1 MRAVQLA
8 SLLRAAVPTR
18 RPASLAQRRHRR
30 KKLNRTSAH
39 RIAMLRNM
47 VTSLIKH
54 ERIRTTTPKAKTL
67 RPYAERLV
75 TYAKKSDQR
84 HGMNL
89 AARIVR
95 EQGALRK
102 PFEVIGPRYADA
114 QRRIHARAALDAA
127 AARRRGADVRYRMA
141 WIGTGRTS
149 ACPNRR
155 GDHACNVVVEEARGY
170 RAPHRDA

>member
-1 MRAVQLA
+1 MLRLAFARAVQRV
-8 SLLRAAVPTR
+8 S
-18 RPASLAQRRHRR
+18 AQRAPVITPARSLKSHRR

-102 PFEVIGPRYADA
+102 LFEVIGLSL
-114 QRRIHARAALDAA
+114 IH
-127 AARRRGADVRYRMA
+127 
-141 WIGTGRTS
+141 I
-149 ACPNRR
+149 
-155 GDHACNVVVEEARGY
+155 
-170 RAPHRDA
+170 

>member
-1 MRAVQLA
+1 MLRLAFARAVQRVSA
-8 SLLRAAVPTR
+8 QCAPVITPARSLK
-18 RPASLAQRRHRR
+18 SHRR

-67 RPYAERLV
+67 RPYAERIV

-95 EQGALRK
+95 ERALR
-102 PFEVIGPRYADA
+102 EQACAD
-114 QRRIHARAALDAA
+114 RRARA
-127 AARRRGADVRYRMA
+127 GSGGGHVRYR
-141 WIGTGRTS
+141 
-149 ACPNRR
+149 
-155 GDHACNVVVEEARGY
+155 VARDGL
-170 RAPHRDA
+170 RDAR

>member
-1 MRAVQLA
+1 MLRLAFARAVQRV
-8 SLLRAAVPTR
+8 S
-18 RPASLAQRRHRR
+18 AQRAPVITPARSLKSHRR

-102 PFEVIGPRYADA
+102 RFEVIGPRYATRNGGYTRVLQCFLLCSGGA
-114 QRRIHARAALDAA
+114 ATRRRCPLSSVDRGVSRAAQ
-127 AARRRGADVRYRMA
+127 
-141 WIGTGRTS
+141 
-149 ACPNRR
+149 NRR
-155 GDHACNVVVEEARGY
+155 GDPPKRVMSLRVELA
-170 RAPHRDA
+170 

>member
-1 MRAVQLA
+1 MLRLAFARAVQRVSA
-8 SLLRAAVPTR
+8 QRAPVVTPTR
-18 RPASLAQRRHRR
+18 SLKSHRR

-102 PFEVIGPRYADA
+102 LFEVIGPRYAT
-114 QRRIHARAALDAA
+114 RNGGYTRVLRTMPRA
-127 AARRRGADVRYRMA
+127 
-141 WIGTGRTS
+141 
-149 ACPNRR
+149 
-155 GDHACNVVVEEARGY
+155 GDN
-170 RAPHRDA
+170 APMGILELV